1 MLYVLICGVLPFEGA
16 NLQCLRERVL
26 SGRIRIP
33 YFMSTDC
40 ENLIRRML
48 TLDPAKRPTVEQIK
62 KHRWMRPTEFEF
74 RYRLTPPQPM
84 SPEKAEPHPQILK
97 LMHSLGIEAVK
108 VRQSL
113 ASDSYDNFHAIYLLL
128 LERLQ
133 NSTHV
138 MASNA
143 ATDPRTRRRQSDA
156 PRPRPPLN
164 MLREHSTFQTTDCI
178 QVPQQIQQPQ
188 YAVSLSAARRNVNDS
203 VPMTH

>member
-1 MLYVLICGVLPFEGA
+1 
-16 NLQCLRERVL
+16 
-26 SGRIRIP
+26 
-33 YFMSTDC
+33 MSTDC

-62 KHRWMRPTEFEF
+62 NHKWMRPAEFEH
-74 RYRLTPPQPM
+74 RYRFAVPPPM
-84 SPEKAEPHPQILK
+84 SPEKTEPHPQILK
-97 LMHSLGIEAVK
+97 LMHSLGIEASK

-113 ASDSYDNFHAIYLLL
+113 ATDAYDNLHAIYLLL

-138 MASNA
+138 
-143 ATDPRTRRRQSDA
+143 ATTQSDPRTRRRQSDA

-178 QVPQQIQQPQ
+178 TVPPMIQQQPQ
-188 YAVSLSAARRNVNDS
+188 YAVSLCNATD
-203 VPMTH
+203 